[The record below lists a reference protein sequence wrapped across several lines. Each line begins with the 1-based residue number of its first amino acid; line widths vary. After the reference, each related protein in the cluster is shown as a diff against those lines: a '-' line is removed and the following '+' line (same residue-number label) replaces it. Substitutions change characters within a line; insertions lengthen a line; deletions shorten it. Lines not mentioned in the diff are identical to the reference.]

1 MRPGRDARG
10 FVNRSA
16 DRQPILDALTTEHV
30 VMESALG
37 TSVNEQQARASMYL
51 YSVSGALVAIAFM
64 TRSEHFFLFVAA
76 ILTVLFLA
84 GLLTI
89 LRLVDISM
97 ESMQS
102 HVTIARIRGYYR
114 SLGKEAEAWFDK
126 VHGRWPEGRTDSGHI
141 TGPLLGLLTTA
152 ASMIAC
158 VNAFIGGALLALLL
172 DNLRIDL
179 TVSVVAGAVFA
190 LAQVVA
196 FYRYQTWRIDLVIKF
211 AQSAGIG
218 VSDDGKGEV

>member
-1 MRPGRDARG
+1 MS
-10 FVNRSA
+10 RSA
-16 DRQPILDALTTEHV
+16 DRDSVLDALMTEHS

-64 TRSEHFFLFVAA
+64 IRSEHFFLFVAA
-76 ILTVLFLA
+76 ILLVLFLA

-97 ESMQS
+97 ESLQS

-114 SLGKEAEAWFDK
+114 SLSKDAEAYFDK
-126 VHGRWPEGRTDSGHI
+126 SHGRWPEGRTDSGHI

-152 ASMIAC
+152 ASMIGC

-172 DNLRIDL
+172 ANLLQADL
-179 TVSVVAGAVFA
+179 TVSVILGAVFA

-211 AQSAGIG
+211 AQTAGVG
-218 VSDDGKGEV
+218 VGDDGKGDV

>member
-1 MRPGRDARG
+1 MS
-10 FVNRSA
+10 RSA
-16 DRQPILDALTTEHV
+16 DRDPILDALTTEHS

-51 YSVSGALVAIAFM
+51 YSLSGALVAIAFM

-76 ILTVLFLA
+76 ILVVLFLA

-89 LRLVDISM
+89 LRLVDIMM

-114 SLGKEAEAWFDK
+114 SLGKDAEALFDK
-126 VHGRWPEGRTDSGHI
+126 AHGRWPEGRTDSGHI

-158 VNAFIGGALLALLL
+158 VNAFLGGALLALLL
-172 DNLRIDL
+172 VNLLRIDL
-179 TVSVVAGAVFA
+179 TISVAAGAVFA

-196 FYRYQTWRIDLVIKF
+196 FYRYQGWRIDLVITF
-211 AQSAGIG
+211 AQTAGVG
-218 VSDDGKGEV
+218 VSDDGKGDM

>member
-1 MRPGRDARG
+1 MTPAA
-10 FVNRSA
+10 NREA
-16 DRQPILDALTTEHV
+16 ILAAMTTEHF

-76 ILTVLFLA
+76 ILVVLFLA

-97 ESMQS
+97 ESLQS

-114 SLGKEAEAWFDK
+114 SLSKDAEAYFDMA
-126 VHGRWPEGRTDSGHI
+126 HGRWPEGRTDSGHI

-172 DNLRIDL
+172 VNLLRIDL

-196 FYRYQTWRIDLVIKF
+196 SYRYQSWRIDLVIKF
-211 AQSAGIG
+211 AQTAGVG
-218 VSDDGKGEV
+218 VSDDGKGDV